1 MCVATYD
8 TELTPQA
15 RHSKVKGATNMG
27 VFDRVAKQLASAASA
42 APVPGS
48 PNAGSAASLPVG
60 SGLKQLMKL
69 GGMRVDDSPDPAG
82 PLPASAEGDGVLRLE
97 VAEHMLKWHAE
108 AVGRM
113 VELSPPSDVP
123 KNAFALLRVL
133 SDSFGRAY
141 IETALDTCVPRSK
154 LD

>member
-1 MCVATYD
+1 
-8 TELTPQA
+8 
-15 RHSKVKGATNMG
+15 
-27 VFDRVAKQLASAASA
+27 
-42 APVPGS
+42 
-48 PNAGSAASLPVG
+48 
-60 SGLKQLMKL
+60 MKL

-141 IETALDTCVPRSK
+141 IETALDTCV
-154 LD
+154 DAH